1 MRSETLRSINIS
13 VAYNWGSCICVSKN
27 PVSFLLFFS
36 YPLISYILSFAHLLT
51 HQILIYRKIKSQ
63 GSLLCYF
70 FCILFLN
77 IDERL
82 ELLIEES
89 QRTIVINY
97 VQSAFNYLCQHLD
110 FVNIEGGRMSFL
122 QVSITLWDKLR
133 L

>member
-1 MRSETLRSINIS
+1 MRNENLRSINIS

-27 PVSFLLFFS
+27 PVSFLLFS
-36 YPLISYILSFAHLLT
+36 YPLISHILSFAHLLT

-110 FVNIEGGRMSFL
+110 FVNIERGRMSFL
-122 QVSITLWDKLR
+122 QVSALPYETS
-133 L
+133 